1 MTFCLYLVGRNVVSR
16 TQTILS
22 SLPTHCSRHCRPVTT
37 LEDVFVSY
45 EVRCKW
51 RRCYTANERQ
61 LICRLSRSH
70 VDLRKKPACQELTSW
85 STATTGA
92 LSTRHIRPSFD
103 QHCRTTW
110 GNSDYMNV
118 TTVDT
123 MSDNDIRK
131 RVTRGVVSENSFQL
145 ISVYFRYVRLYL
157 DNLFTVNRFSE
168 LMVIAYSIRFISDS
182 KVHRTNQWKNMQQ
195 MSNLCCLAG

>member
-1 MTFCLYLVGRNVVSR
+1 
-16 TQTILS
+16 
-22 SLPTHCSRHCRPVTT
+22 
-37 LEDVFVSY
+37 
-45 EVRCKW
+45 
-51 RRCYTANERQ
+51 
-61 LICRLSRSH
+61 
-70 VDLRKKPACQELTSW
+70 
-85 STATTGA
+85 
-92 LSTRHIRPSFD
+92 
-103 QHCRTTW
+103 
-110 GNSDYMNV
+110 MNV

-182 KVHRTNQWKNMQQ
+182 KVHRTNQ
-195 MSNLCCLAG
+195 